1 MSDPR
6 TARTQPPGNGGR
18 ALRLLGLA
26 AVVAGV
32 LLLAAGAFVLSYAGI
47 HAVALSAGVSPRLA
61 RLYPMIFD
69 AMLVVGCAAIL
80 SLRGAGLPSRCYAWL
95 TMLVLLV
102 AAAGAD
108 TVHATGASLP
118 HKPTAAAAAI
128 IPWALVL
135 IGFGLLLA
143 MLRQA
148 RLRLAAGQDEDGLL
162 EPSRP
167 AEVAGG
173 LDALFGPRQA
183 SSPDGLPVRNGFPAP
198 NGSLAPAPAESPAP
212 TLAPSDA
219 GTGEQEAQTEPE
231 PEPEAKDEPE
241 PEPEAKDEPEPTTGP
256 EATNEPVAKA
266 EPEATTGHEAE
277 AKNELDPAPEA
288 GDRPGINGDGGPA
301 AGGDGGPAAG
311 ADAGPGPEPAGT
323 EPVPAKPEPAAGEQ
337 PGASPVP
344 ALAATAQFD
353 RMRSSPV
360 APET

>member
-6 TARTQPPGNGGR
+6 TARTRPPGDSGR

-26 AVVAGV
+26 AAAVGV
-32 LLLAAGAFVLSYAGI
+32 LLLAAAAFVLSYAGI

-69 AMLVVGCAAIL
+69 AMLVVACAAIL

-118 HKPTAAAAAI
+118 HKPAAAAAAI

-148 RLRLAAGQDEDGLL
+148 RLRLAAGQDEDLL

-167 AEVAGG
+167 AEVASG
-173 LDALFGPRQA
+173 LDALFGPRQP

-198 NGSLAPAPAESPAP
+198 NGSLAPAPAESAAP
-212 TLAPSDA
+212 TLAPRDA
-219 GTGEQEAQTEPE
+219 GTAEQEAQTEPE

-241 PEPEAKDEPEPTTGP
+241 PTTEP

-266 EPEATTGHEAE
+266 EPETSAEPVAEAEPETTTGHEAE
-277 AKNELDPAPEA
+277 AKNGRGPAAEA
-288 GDRPGINGDGGPA
+288 GDRPGINGDSGPA
-301 AGGDGGPAAG
+301 
-311 ADAGPGPEPAGT
+311 ADAGPGPEPAAV
-323 EPVPAKPEPAAGEQ
+323 EPVAASPEPVAEDRAE
-337 PGASPVP
+337 ASPVP

-353 RMRSSPV
+353 RLQSLPV
-360 APET
+360 PPEA